1 MSTLISVIVVLACA
15 HYQGCQRTV
24 VFVFVILL
32 LLLCVPKTV
41 RQNQELIKIFDT
53 FTTFMSIYDYDNH
66 TSITQTHIN
75 CNIYITEGKL
85 NDGVSVF
92 TLSSKRTRNSL
103 LLTCTLFEHYQMQ
116 ITTFC
121 QLVSDRCLLL
131 SLLIHILI
139 CLLLMYPVKYIF
151 K

>member
-1 MSTLISVIVVLACA
+1 MSTLISVIVVLAWA

-32 LLLCVPKTV
+32 LLLCVPKTI
-41 RQNQELIKIFDT
+41 RQTQELLKIFDT
-53 FTTFMSIYDYDNH
+53 STTFMSIYDYDNH
-66 TSITQTHIN
+66 TSITQIHIN

-85 NDGVSVF
+85 NDDVSVF

-103 LLTCTLFEHYQMQ
+103 LLICTLFEHYQIQ
-116 ITTFC
+116 NTTFC